1 MNGELMMK
9 VTDISV
15 TEENLLV
22 QFILAAKCNNLAILS
37 LPHVNL
43 CFVDPIVAYRTVW

>member
-1 MNGELMMK
+1 MKHIILQWTDLKHMNEEPMMQ

-22 QFILAAKCNNLAILS
+22 
-37 LPHVNL
+37 
-43 CFVDPIVAYRTVW
+43 

>member
-1 MNGELMMK
+1 MLWLIGVYETYYFAVNWLLKHMNGEPMMK

-22 QFILAAKCNNLAILS
+22 
-37 LPHVNL
+37 
-43 CFVDPIVAYRTVW
+43 